1 MLKPVGWLSLVHLIS
16 SNSLD
21 RVAAFGISK
30 NNLFTIY
37 WDIFIFSRTLSKIK
51 LLFPQFVRNIRHYW
65 PLFREMGK
73 LYDLKEK
80 VNELFV

>member
-1 MLKPVGWLSLVHLIS
+1 LLKPVGWLSLVHLIS

-37 WDIFIFSRTLSKIK
+37 WDIFIFSRILLKIK
-51 LLFPQFVRNIRHYW
+51 LLFPQFARNIRHYW
-65 PLFREMGK
+65 TLFREMGK